1 MDRVASTSE
10 IDNSTIPEPVT
21 LPLIASWILAGVALL
36 LIPFFHLI
44 SALIAGLLV
53 YELVSLLAPIIERHL
68 INRWSRLLAVVAL
81 AILTITALILAG
93 LAITA
98 FVKSEIKT
106 PQALSTKLNVILTEA
121 RGQLPSFMGESF
133 PGDADDLKTFASN
146 WVDEHAKEIQEFGNN
161 VLHFFARGFFGMI
174 IGGLISVLEV
184 TQGTN
189 SKPLA
194 SALHERVSRFAIS
207 FRRIVFAQ
215 FQISALNTV
224 LTGIFIFAVL
234 PALGIHL
241 PLSKTLIAVTFFAG
255 LLPVIGNLISNT
267 AIFIAGLSVSIYAGL
282 FALIFLV
289 VIHKLEYFFNARIVG
304 SSIYARAWELLIA
317 MLVMEVAF
325 GIGGLVIAPI
335 YYAYIKRELK
345 DRNLV

>member
-1 MDRVASTSE
+1 MDRIASTPK
-10 IDNSTIPEPVT
+10 IDKSTIPEPVT
-21 LPLIASWILAGVALL
+21 LPLIASWILAGIALL
-36 LIPFFHLI
+36 LIPFLHLI

-53 YELVSLLAPIIERHL
+53 YELVSLLAPVIERHL

-81 AILTITALILAG
+81 AILIITALILGGFAV
-93 LAITA
+93 TA

-106 PQALSTKLNVILTEA
+106 PQVLSTKLNEILTEA
-121 RGQLPSFMGESF
+121 RGQLPSFLSESF
-133 PGDADDLKTFASN
+133 PEDADDLKTFASN

-161 VLHFFARGFFGMI
+161 ILHFFARGFFGMI

-184 TQGTN
+184 TGGTN

-194 SALHERVSRFAIS
+194 SALNERISRFAIS

-224 LTGIFIFAVL
+224 FTAIFIFAVL

-241 PLSKTLIAVTFFAG
+241 PLSKTLIAITFFAG

-267 AIFIAGLSVSIYAGL
+267 AIFIAGLSVSIYAGV
-282 FALIFLV
+282 FALIFLI

-325 GIGGLVIAPI
+325 GVGGLVIAPI
-335 YYAYIKRELK
+335 YYAYVKRELT